1 MSNFSQEI
9 HLSTSLLYTPS
20 IQIQYELPMPQL
32 IAKVKKSKKN
42 SDMENFIWNQYEERL
57 AILKTK
63 NIKICG

>member
-1 MSNFSQEI
+1 
-9 HLSTSLLYTPS
+9 
-20 IQIQYELPMPQL
+20 MPQL